1 MLQDIGQGLFRNEY
15 MPVPPQKEDIVF
27 SFDGGKTLLREG
39 EEGIEVPLV
48 GSLKEAELPHV
59 QYLFRIGER
68 SYYLWMGK
76 EPLQKARFSYEIVR
90 KFRLAC
96 PQALCFA
103 GETAY
108 HLYRWYRDNRFCG
121 VCGHE
126 MVHDTV
132 ERAMRCPSC
141 EHVVYPKIMPAVIV
155 GVIHEGKL
163 LTSRYAGRAYGGLA
177 LIAGFV
183 EIGETGEDTVR
194 REVMEEV
201 GLKVKNIIYFATQP
215 WGFESDLLLGYF
227 CEVDGDPTIHVD
239 HRELATAEW
248 MDAEMLQKE
257 ELQTITLTA
266 TMMDTFRKG
275 LYPPKNKLFRQG
287 KE

>member
-1 MLQDIGQGLFRNEY
+1 
-15 MPVPPQKEDIVF
+15 
-27 SFDGGKTLLREG
+27 
-39 EEGIEVPLV
+39 
-48 GSLKEAELPHV
+48 
-59 QYLFRIGER
+59 
-68 SYYLWMGK
+68 
-76 EPLQKARFSYEIVR
+76 
-90 KFRLAC
+90 
-96 PQALCFA
+96 
-103 GETAY
+103 
-108 HLYRWYRDNRFCG
+108 
-121 VCGHE
+121 
-126 MVHDTV
+126 
-132 ERAMRCPSC
+132 
-141 EHVVYPKIMPAVIV
+141 MPA
-155 GVIHEGKL
+155 GL
-163 LTSRYAGRAYGGLA
+163 MAGPAPLFG

-201 GLKVKNIIYFATQP
+201 GLKVKNITYFATQP

>member
-1 MLQDIGQGLFRNEY
+1 
-15 MPVPPQKEDIVF
+15 
-27 SFDGGKTLLREG
+27 
-39 EEGIEVPLV
+39 
-48 GSLKEAELPHV
+48 
-59 QYLFRIGER
+59 
-68 SYYLWMGK
+68 
-76 EPLQKARFSYEIVR
+76 
-90 KFRLAC
+90 
-96 PQALCFA
+96 
-103 GETAY
+103 
-108 HLYRWYRDNRFCG
+108 
-121 VCGHE
+121 
-126 MVHDTV
+126 
-132 ERAMRCPSC
+132 MRCPSC

-201 GLKVKNIIYFATQP
+201 GLKVKNITYFATQP

-275 LYPPKNKLFRQG
+275 LYPPKINSFVKGRSNHHYF
-287 KE
+287 

>member
-48 GSLKEAELPHV
+48 GSLKEAELPHL

-90 KFRLAC
+90 KFRMAC

-141 EHVVYPKIMPAVIV
+141 
-155 GVIHEGKL
+155 
-163 LTSRYAGRAYGGLA
+163 
-177 LIAGFV
+177 
-183 EIGETGEDTVR
+183 
-194 REVMEEV
+194 
-201 GLKVKNIIYFATQP
+201 
-215 WGFESDLLLGYF
+215 
-227 CEVDGDPTIHVD
+227 
-239 HRELATAEW
+239 
-248 MDAEMLQKE
+248 
-257 ELQTITLTA
+257 
-266 TMMDTFRKG
+266 
-275 LYPPKNKLFRQG
+275 
-287 KE
+287 

>member
-1 MLQDIGQGLFRNEY
+1 
-15 MPVPPQKEDIVF
+15 
-27 SFDGGKTLLREG
+27 
-39 EEGIEVPLV
+39 
-48 GSLKEAELPHV
+48 
-59 QYLFRIGER
+59 
-68 SYYLWMGK
+68 MGK

-155 GVIHEGKL
+155 ASSTRESFL
-163 LTSRYAGRAYGGLA
+163 QAAMPAGLMAVSPYCR
-177 LIAGFV
+177 FV

-201 GLKVKNIIYFATQP
+201 GLKVKNITYFATQP
-215 WGFESDLLLGYF
+215 WGFESDLLLG
-227 CEVDGDPTIHVD
+227 
-239 HRELATAEW
+239 
-248 MDAEMLQKE
+248 
-257 ELQTITLTA
+257 
-266 TMMDTFRKG
+266 
-275 LYPPKNKLFRQG
+275 
-287 KE
+287 